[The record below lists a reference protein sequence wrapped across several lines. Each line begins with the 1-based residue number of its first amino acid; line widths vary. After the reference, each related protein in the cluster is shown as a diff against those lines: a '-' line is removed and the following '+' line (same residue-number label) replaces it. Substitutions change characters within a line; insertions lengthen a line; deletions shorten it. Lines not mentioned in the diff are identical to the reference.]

1 MPGGPGF
8 FKTLR
13 GGQTISGVFDSHPL
27 RHLYLVLSDGIT
39 GLKRGFI
46 SWQMAIF
53 QLSAY
58 YLVTIHSVSDSIVK
72 PFREMRLLPSKPHAV
87 GFVVNFQI
95 AIAPY
100 KPGFSVTFVTYYVK
114 VQEVDKSIEG

>member
-1 MPGGPGF
+1 MGAWWSPGSS
-8 FKTLR
+8 KTLR

-39 GLKRGFI
+39 GLKRGFV
-46 SWQMAIF
+46 SLVNGDF
-53 QLSAY
+53 PTLRLLD
-58 YLVTIHSVSDSIVK
+58 LVTIHSVSDSIVK

-87 GFVVNFQI
+87 GFVVNFQM

-100 KPGFSVTFVTYYVK
+100 KPGSSY
-114 VQEVDKSIEG
+114 SCL